1 MSKKIFIPMFSGVS
15 GCLSLP
21 RRVSALSL
29 VLVLPFISP
38 GLNAH
43 DAGEASGIKILV
55 IGATAKT
62 ANELIPQAL
71 WRGHEVIALA
81 RRPYRV
87 RHAPHERLTV
97 VRGDVYDQASIE
109 AALSGDGSEVVV
121 SIYGPRIDPSVE
133 IPETDLSSQG
143 TTNIINAMK
152 AKGNTRLFAT
162 SSTSVQEVAKLGYK
176 ADTPKPEGLEPGKG
190 LWFYNLRGPYID
202 MLKMEKIVLESG
214 LDATV
219 LRPGQLLILPA
230 TGDILLTVDTE
241 TPNRRIITYPDF
253 AAFILDQVESPQ
265 YVGHTVGIYSA
276 TEMDFSKNAGN
287 IDYDAAFKMLERQR
301 LEAEAD
307 LAADPEAYRRPD

>member
-1 MSKKIFIPMFSGVS
+1 MSKQILIPMFSGVS
-15 GCLSLP
+15 SCPSLA
-21 RRVSALSL
+21 RLVAALAL
-29 VLVLPFISP
+29 LLVLPLISSS
-38 GLNAH
+38 LSAH
-43 DAGEASGIKILV
+43 EVGESSGIKILV

-71 WRGHEVIALA
+71 WRGHEVIAMA

-87 RHAPHERLTV
+87 RHAPHKRLTV
-97 VRGDVYDQASIE
+97 VRGDVYDQASIQ

-133 IPETDLSSQG
+133 IPETDLSSRG

-152 AKGNTRLFAT
+152 SRGNTQLFAT

-190 LWFYNLRGPYID
+190 LWFYNLRGPYND
-202 MLKMEKIVLESG
+202 MLRMETIVLESG

-241 TPNRRIITYPDF
+241 TPNRRIITYADF

-265 YVGHTVGIYSA
+265 YVGHIVGVYSA
-276 TEMDFSKNAGN
+276 TEMDFSQAGN
-287 IDYDAAFKMLERQR
+287 IDYDASFKMLERQR

-307 LAADPEAYRRPD
+307 LAADPEAYKHPN

>member
-1 MSKKIFIPMFSGVS
+1 MIMQAF
-15 GCLSLP
+15 LSIS
-21 RRVSALSL
+21 RRCSYAWLAALLAPLLSIAL
-29 VLVLPFISP
+29 LSP
-38 GLNAH
+38 IADAH
-43 DAGEASGIKILV
+43 QPGEPSGITILV

-71 WRGHEVIALA
+71 WRGHEVIAMA

-87 RHAPHERLTV
+87 RHAPHERLTI

-162 SSTSVQEVAKLGYK
+162 SSTSVQEVARLGYK
-176 ADTPKPEGLEPGKG
+176 ANTPKPEGLKPGKG
-190 LWFYNLRGPYID
+190 LWFYNLRGPYND
-202 MLKMEKIVLESG
+202 MLKMENIVLESG
-214 LDATV
+214 LEATV
-219 LRPGQLLILPA
+219 LRPGQLLILPP
-230 TGDILLTVDTE
+230 TGDILLTVDEE

-265 YVGHTVGIYSA
+265 YVGHIVGIYSA
-276 TEMDFSKNAGN
+276 TEMDFSKDSGN
-287 IDYDAAFKMLERQR
+287 VDYDASFRMLQKQR

-307 LAADPEAYRRPD
+307 LAADPEAYRRPE

>member
-1 MSKKIFIPMFSGVS
+1 MTKETLISISFWIPKGPSLARLVAAVTLLLVSPLIATGV
-15 GCLSLP
+15 G
-21 RRVSALSL
+21 
-29 VLVLPFISP
+29 
-38 GLNAH
+38 AH
-43 DAGEASGIKILV
+43 EADQSSGIKILIV
-55 IGATAKT
+55 GATAKT

-87 RHAPHERLTV
+87 RHAPHERLTI

-176 ADTPKPEGLEPGKG
+176 ADTPRPEGLEPGKG
-190 LWFYNLRGPYID
+190 LWFYYLRGPYND
-202 MLKMEKIVLESG
+202 MLRMEKIVLDSG

-241 TPNRRIITYPDF
+241 TPNRRIITYADF

-265 YVGHTVGIYSA
+265 YEGHIVGIYSA
-276 TEMDFSKNAGN
+276 TEMDFSKDGGN
-287 IDYDAAFKMLERQR
+287 IDYDASFKLLERQR

-307 LAADPEAYRRPD
+307 LAADPEAYRRPE